1 MKIIRNDL
9 IFFVL
14 SLIVFSSCGKKFVP
28 AFSGVKLDKTY
39 DSATFDYVYVEAIKQ
54 KLLGNNGDA
63 LSYLEHCV
71 KINPLSD
78 AAYYQ
83 MAQIVAANGDLNA
96 SKKYIT
102 KALSLDEKNIWYLRM
117 LSGIY
122 YQTKNL
128 DSAIIYYEKAIKY
141 FPDNQSLK
149 MTLGNLYSE
158 NKNFGKATT
167 VFNSVDEQFGINDA
181 STVSAVKNYILAG
194 KFKEAEEK
202 ANLLLKEF
210 PDEII
215 YNGLLA
221 EIYYGE
227 GKNDKA
233 MEVYNK
239 LIERNPENPQIQL
252 ALCDFLLNSKKY
264 DDLLRMLNTVSVNDQ
279 ISRENKITL
288 FSKILGQEEIIKSE
302 GEKLKLALM
311 VLEANYKTDDII
323 LLLRPD
329 LLIKMNNLLEAAIR
343 LEEIIKDRPENYYAW
358 EKLLLVYLQDK
369 DYLNLEKKGEE
380 CATMFN
386 RSFLA
391 KILYAN
397 GAMENKHYTVALEEL
412 KKAAILAGDDKE
424 LNIQVLTI
432 KADIYYRMKDYD
444 KTFKTFDEAIKLN
457 SEDLTII
464 NNYAYYL
471 CEQNMKLKEAEAMSK
486 KVIAKERTNT
496 SYLDTYGWILYKR
509 GKIKSAAKIMEEIIA
524 GNNQPD
530 AVWYEHYG
538 YILKKQ
544 RNCKKAIENWEIALK
559 LDSTK
564 NNLKTEIENCKK
576 LH

>member
-14 SLIVFSSCGKKFVP
+14 GLIVFSSCGKKFVP

-39 DSATFDYVYVEAIKQ
+39 DSTTFDYVYVEAIKQ

-128 DSAIIYYEKAIKY
+128 DSAIIFYEKAIKY

-167 VFNSVDEQFGINDA
+167 VFNSVDEQFGINDG

-210 PDEII
+210 PEEII

-288 FSKILGQEEIIKSE
+288 FAKILEQEEIIKSE
-302 GEKLKLALM
+302 GEKLKFALM

-329 LLIKMNNLLEAAIR
+329 LLTKMNNLSEAAIR

-358 EKLLLVYLQDK
+358 EKLLLVYLQEK

-412 KKAAILAGDDKE
+412 RKAAILAGDDKE

-471 CEQNMKLKEAEAMSK
+471 CEQSMKLKEAEAMSK
-486 KVIAKERTNT
+486 KVIARERTNT

>member
-1 MKIIRNDL
+1 MRKLKKSIIFL
-9 IFFVL
+9 IL
-14 SLIVFSSCGKKFVP
+14 SLIIITSCGKKLVP
-28 AFSGVKLDKTY
+28 SFPGIKFGKAY
-39 DSATFDYVYVEAIKQ
+39 DSSTFDYVFVEAIKE
-54 KLLGNNGDA
+54 KLMGNSGDA
-63 LSYLEHCV
+63 LGYLEHCT

-83 MAQIVAANGDLNA
+83 MAQIVAANGDLNT

-102 KALSLDEKNIWYLRM
+102 KALSIDDKNIWYLRM
-117 LSGIY
+117 LAGLY

-141 FPDNQSLK
+141 FPDNQNLK

-158 NKNFGKATT
+158 NMNFEKAI
-167 VFNSVDEQFGINDA
+167 VIFNGIDGQLGINDA
-181 STVSAVKNYILAG
+181 STVAVIRNYVMAG

-202 ANLLLKEF
+202 TTLLLKDF
-210 PDEII
+210 PDEIL

-221 EIYYGE
+221 DIYHGE
-227 GKNDKA
+227 GNNEKA

-239 LIERNPENPQIQL
+239 LVERNPENPQIQL
-252 ALCDFLLNSKKY
+252 ALCGFLLNSKKY
-264 DDLLRMLNTVSVNDQ
+264 GDLLKMLNTVSLNNQ
-279 ISRENKITL
+279 ISREDKIAL
-288 FSKILGQEEIIKSE
+288 FAKILEDEEIVRIE
-302 GEKLKLALM
+302 GEKLKLGLM
-311 VLEANYKTDDII
+311 VLEASYKTDDII
-323 LLLRPD
+323 PLLMPD
-329 LLIKMNNLLEAAIR
+329 LLTKMNNLTEAAIR
-343 LEEIIKDRPENYYAW
+343 LEEIIKNKPENYYAW
-358 EKLLLVYLQDK
+358 EKLLLVYLQKK
-369 DYLNLEKKGEE
+369 DYVNLEKKGEE
-380 CATMFN
+380 CATRFN

-397 GAMENKHYTVALEEL
+397 GAMENKHYPVAIEEL
-412 KKAAILAGDDKE
+412 RKAAILAGEDKDM
-424 LNIQVLTI
+424 NIQILTI

-444 KTFKTFDEAIKLN
+444 KTFETFEEAIKLN
-457 SEDLTII
+457 SEDLTTI

-471 CEQNMKLKEAEAMSK
+471 AEQNMKLKEAEIMSK
-486 KVIAKERTNT
+486 KVISKERTNT

-509 GKIKSAAKIMEEIIA
+509 GKISSAAKIMEEIIA
-524 GNNQPD
+524 GNNSPD

-564 NNLKTEIENCKK
+564 SNLKTEIENCQKSR
-576 LH
+576 